1 VASFNS
7 TLPFSFGADFC
18 AGDTTM
24 RSIFAGC
31 QIQLSEFMAARARLA
46 GDKSMLDFMPAVRAD
61 KLALGLHDIADS
73 IYKLAANWR
82 SLIASA
88 QAAIGSEANKL
99 TNARN
104 TLSADDV
111 RYVRDDFKG
120 LSRDA
125 QRAWLR
131 DQIAANDRKSLIA
144 VLSAPKSIGLLD
156 DKVRA
161 AVERQIAGDS
171 YDALTDRRTAIQ
183 CAREA
188 VDRLVSFVRSETNI
202 QSDPRATISS
212 DSQG

>member
-1 VASFNS
+1 MANFNS

-31 QIQLSEFMAARARLA
+31 QIQLTEFMAARARLA

-88 QAAIGSEANKL
+88 QTAIGSEANNL

-120 LSRDA
+120 LSRQSPSGSLMTRCA
-125 QRAWLR
+125 LPWSARSQGTPTMRS
-131 DQIAANDRKSLIA
+131 QIAAPQS
-144 VLSAPKSIGLLD
+144 SA
-156 DKVRA
+156 RA
-161 AVERQIAGDS
+161 KPWTGW
-171 YDALTDRRTAIQ
+171 
-183 CAREA
+183 
-188 VDRLVSFVRSETNI
+188 
-202 QSDPRATISS
+202 
-212 DSQG
+212 